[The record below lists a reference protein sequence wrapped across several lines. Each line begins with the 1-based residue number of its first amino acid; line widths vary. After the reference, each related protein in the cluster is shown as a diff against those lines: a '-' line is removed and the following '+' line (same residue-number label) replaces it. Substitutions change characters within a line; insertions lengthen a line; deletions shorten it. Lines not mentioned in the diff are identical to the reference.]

1 MTGQCKV
8 VYLLWPT
15 TDTVSYRKRTLKPHI
30 QHTLPNIHLIAAAL
44 QNPTQVR
51 CPSTQISPS
60 HRKLKLLSLARFQEL
75 LLKSTQLPHGPVG
88 NPNIKLRDFRT
99 ACVSGVGDV
108 MRDVEHDVPQREDA
122 SFGDEVFFFGGGSR
136 RFDVV
141 VCFCSLYGE
150 VGVVECCVAEAEA
163 EFVLGCDVVGD
174 EVFVVDVYAF
184 GEIVCRSG

>member
-1 MTGQCKV
+1 M
-8 VYLLWPT
+8 
-15 TDTVSYRKRTLKPHI
+15 SNRKRARKLHI
-30 QHTLPNIHLIAAAL
+30 QHTLPNIHLIATTL
-44 QNPTQVR
+44 EGPPQIR
-51 CPSTQISPS
+51 RPSAQIPPS
-60 HRKLKLLSLARFQEL
+60 NSERELFRLTRFQEL
-75 LLKSTQLPHGPVG
+75 LLETTQLLNGTAG
-88 NPNIKLRDFRT
+88 DANIELRDFCT
-99 ACVSGVGDV
+99 VHVSGVGDV
-108 MRDVEHDVPQREDA
+108 VRDVEHDVPQREDA

-184 GEIVCRSG
+184 GEIVCGSG